1 MNRQDDSSSKK
12 SGAISWMVQNRVTP
26 NLLMIVLILG
36 GLFMTTRITREV
48 FPAFELDTVTISIAY
63 PGASPDE
70 VEQGIVLAVE
80 EAISGISDIDEIN
93 ATAGEGFATIRAE
106 LRDTADRQE
115 VYQEIR
121 QAVDRISTL
130 PENAEDPLVS
140 LDKIKRQVLR
150 LNIFGDVSEN
160 ILRSNVE
167 NVRDR
172 LLQDDGI
179 SQVDI
184 VGGSDYEIHISVS
197 LETLQKYNLTLRQ
210 IAARIKSHSVEL
222 PGGKLDTSGGEIL
235 LRVKNRSS
243 WAADFA
249 KIPIITTDTGSKIYL
264 SDIAEVEETFEE
276 GRTSA
281 TCNNKRCLSLYV
293 YRAGKETPIGIS
305 TAVREAIEEI
315 ESDLPPQLDWS
326 ISSDRSR
333 IYKQRLELLL
343 KNAFIG
349 LLLVLL
355 FLGLFLEFK
364 LAFWVTMGI
373 PISFLGG
380 LLFLPQFDISINM
393 ISMFAFIIALG
404 IVVDD
409 AIIAGENIFEYRMR
423 GLTYTE
429 AAIAGARD
437 VALPITF
444 SILTNIIAFVP
455 MAFVPGVMGKVLGVI
470 PYVVITVFVISW
482 FESLF
487 ILPAHLAYSKKNK
500 ANFITRFFNSV
511 HQFSTARLAWVIEKL
526 YTPAL
531 AAVLKFRYLSVAG
544 LIAVFVITAA
554 YVKSGRIRM
563 ILAPRVESDRAVVTA
578 TLPPG
583 SSSDELKHIRDRLMA
598 GLEKVAK
605 KNGGEQLLEGSFAL
619 IKDNT
624 VRVDAFLTDPEI
636 RPISTGEVTKKWRQA
651 TGTLI
656 GLESLRF
663 ESDRGGPGGGAA
675 ISVELSHK
683 NITIL
688 DQASSELAAQ
698 LEEFG
703 QIKDVDSGYATGK
716 IQYNYKVNSWGESL
730 GLTSAEVG
738 RQLRDSFQ
746 GTIALRQQRGG
757 NEVTVRVRL
766 PEKERDNQYSLE
778 NMMVV
783 TPAGSYVPL
792 GEIATIEKSRAYTSI
807 KHRNSRRT
815 CTVSANVSPISE
827 TPVIMGSLNETILPR
842 LATNYPG
849 LTYDYKGRQADRKKS
864 VTSLLVGFLFALGG
878 IYCLLAIPFRSYT
891 QPVIIM
897 LAIPFGM
904 IGAVVGHLIMGYNIS
919 LMSMMGIVALSG
931 VVVNDSLVL
940 VDYANKQKRN
950 GDKPLEAITKA
961 GLRRF
966 RPVMLTTLTTVGGLA
981 PMIMETSRQARFI
994 IPMAISLG
1002 FGIIFATV
1010 ITLVLIPSLYLIIE
1024 DFHGLK
1030 KTHT

>member
-1 MNRQDDSSSKK
+1 MSQTQDSSSKK
-12 SGAISWMVQNRVTP
+12 SGAISWMVSNRVTP
-26 NLLMIVLILG
+26 NLLMLVLILG
-36 GLFMTTRITREV
+36 GFFMTTRITREV
-48 FPAFELDTVTISIAY
+48 FPAFELDTVTISISY
-63 PGASPDE
+63 PGASPEE

-80 EAISGISDIDEIN
+80 EAISGIADIDEIN

-115 VYQEIR
+115 VYQDIR

-140 LDKIKRQVLR
+140 LDKIRRQVLR

-160 ILRSNVE
+160 TLRANVE

-172 LLQDDGI
+172 LLQHGGI
-179 SQVDI
+179 SQVELS
-184 VGGSDYEIHISVS
+184 GGGDYEITISVS
-197 LETLQKYNLTLRQ
+197 LETLRKYNLTLHQ
-210 IAARIKSHSVEL
+210 IAARIKNHSVEI
-222 PGGKLDTSGGEIL
+222 PGGKIDTSRGEIL
-235 LRVKNRSS
+235 LRVKNRSN
-243 WAADFA
+243 WATDFA
-249 KIPIITTDTGSKIYL
+249 KIPIITTSNSSRVYL
-264 SDIAEVEETFEE
+264 SDIAEIKETFKE
-276 GRTSA
+276 GRTIA
-281 TCNNKRCLSLYV
+281 TYNGKPCISLHV
-293 YRAGKETPIGIS
+293 YRVGKETPIGIS

-315 ESDLPPQLDWS
+315 GNDLPPQLSWS
-326 ISSDRSR
+326 ISSDRSN

-380 LLFLPQFDISINM
+380 LLFLPQLDVSINM

-409 AIIAGENIFEYRMR
+409 AIIAGENIYEYRMR
-423 GLTYTE
+423 GLSYTE

-444 SILTNIIAFVP
+444 SILTNIIAFMP
-455 MAFVPGVMGKVLGVI
+455 LAFVPGVMGKVLRVI
-470 PYVVITVFVISW
+470 PLVVITVFIISW

-487 ILPAHLAYSKKNK
+487 ILPAHLAHSQKSRV
-500 ANFITRFFNSV
+500 NFITRFFNSI
-511 HQFSTARLAWVIEKL
+511 HESSKAGLTWVIEKI
-526 YTPAL
+526 YTPVL
-531 AAVLKFRYLSVAG
+531 TAVLTFRYLSVAG
-544 LIAVFVITAA
+544 LIAIFVITAA
-554 YVKSGRIRM
+554 YVTSGRIRM

-583 SSSDELKHIRDRLMA
+583 SPTSELEGVRDRLMT
-598 GLEKVAK
+598 GLQKVTSE
-605 KNGGEQLLEGSFAL
+605 NGGELLLEGSFAL
-619 IKDNT
+619 IDNDT

-651 TGTLI
+651 TGSLV
-656 GLESLRF
+656 GLKSLRF

-683 NITIL
+683 DITIL
-688 DQASSELAAQ
+688 DQASNELAEK

-703 QIKDVDSGYATGK
+703 QIKDVDSGYTSGK
-716 IQYNYKVNSWGESL
+716 VQYNYKVNEWGEAL

-738 RQLRDSFQ
+738 RQLRNAFQ
-746 GTIALRQQRGG
+746 GTIVLRQQRGG

-766 PEKERDNQYSLE
+766 PEKERDNEYSLE
-778 NMMVV
+778 NLLIA
-783 TPAGSYVPL
+783 TPGGSCVPL
-792 GEIATIEKSRAYTSI
+792 AEITTIDKGRAYTSI
-807 KHRNSRRT
+807 KRRNSRRT
-815 CTVSANVSPISE
+815 VTVSANVNPISE
-827 TPVIMGSLNETILPR
+827 APVIIRSLNETTLPG
-842 LATNYPG
+842 LAANYPG
-849 LTYDYKGRQADRKKS
+849 LTYSYKGRQADRKKS
-864 VTSLLVGFLFALGG
+864 VHSLLFGFLLALGG
-878 IYCLLAIPFRSYT
+878 IYCLLAIPFKSYI

-904 IGAVVGHLIMGYNIS
+904 IGAVIGHLVMGYNIS

-940 VDYANKQKRN
+940 LNHANKQRRK
-950 GDKPLEAITKA
+950 GIPAVQAITRA

-981 PMIMETSRQARFI
+981 PMILETSRQARFI

-1002 FGIIFATV
+1002 FGIVFATV
-1010 ITLVLIPSLYLIIE
+1010 ITLVLIPSLYLIVE
-1024 DFHGLK
+1024 DFRR
-1030 KTHT
+1030 